1 MLVKDDAPERY
12 SSDLYYDFF
21 DGGYLSP
28 QEFLEAEED
37 IEAVKEARAV
47 IQRYFA
53 ALEEAGKLEI
63 G

>member
-47 IQRYFA
+47 QPHHGQPRTRY
-53 ALEEAGKLEI
+53 LYRW
-63 G
+63 